1 MRVNNTS
8 VTFGGGFFMTAVKL
22 EKFMETIPSV
32 EELRVRLTEIQRERD
47 LIKKL
52 LKLADQKEKLTQS
65 RESTA

>member
-1 MRVNNTS
+1 
-8 VTFGGGFFMTAVKL
+8 MTAVKL

-47 LIKKL
+47 LIKRL